1 MKRFLFCLA
10 LALSCVISHSSVA
23 AEPLRVFIRSGPKSH
38 GPGAHDHP
46 SFLRDWVPLL
56 NERGAKATGGDS
68 FPTKEQL
75 DATDVLILH
84 LDSGGDIK
92 IGQERKD
99 LMEYLER
106 GGGIV
111 TIHAASVSKDHDWF
125 KGIIGG
131 SWHHG
136 QTKWREGPMH
146 LYFTD
151 RSDKI
156 TKDVSN
162 FAMDDEIYYDMD
174 VLPECHILA
183 GAYTPKPAGVRNEKA
198 AKRAAEITKGGKE
211 VSIYDIQPQI
221 WTYEKDNYRSFV
233 SIPGH
238 YYANFSRP
246 NFRALLL
253 RGIAWAGKR
262 ENVDELCKP
271 EELGDNLRYV
281 EGGPTRPEKAAEKLE
296 VHPEFEI
303 SLVASEPL
311 INKVMNVDWDEKG
324 RLWVCE
330 TPEYPNGRRELNV
343 EKWKDSGS
351 WTKKYDRDPI
361 DRISILTDTNGDGVM
376 DKKRVFAD
384 KLELVT
390 SFCFYKNGVI
400 ACAAPDIWFLEDT
413 DGDDKADKRTKLYT
427 GLGTGDTHAVINNLR
442 WGLDGWVYATH
453 GYSSGHVTSADGKQ
467 DFGADGSGVV
477 RFKPDGSAFE
487 QYASRGGN
495 TWGLDITWDGQVFFT
510 QPTSGNH
517 FLHVVLPE
525 YVLAKG
531 KLPGVMGTNG
541 MLPKEPTYPLM
552 SWPEQAYVQIDQVGS
567 YTAAA
572 GCAIYEGGAWP
583 AKWNYSYFC
592 TEPTLNIVSHFFVE
606 KDGVTYK
613 AHREAGRE
621 KTEFIRSKDLWFR
634 PIENRVGPDGA
645 LYVVDFYNQAVIHND
660 TRGPIH
666 GPANAAVRPD
676 RDHYFGR
683 IWKVQHKQAKKLEV
697 PVLDKKDLA
706 GLLKA
711 ASSSPNVP
719 LKKEIA
725 RLIGENFD
733 MAEVFRSSSELKQGV
748 DPRLI
753 GAITVI
759 SAASSG
765 KKQSLHDSAK
775 ELEIFRRT
783 APEKRA
789 SFVNFT
795 INSIKTYNDLNF
807 YQLAPYTEE
816 KAIRG
821 ALIDR
826 FLAANDPWTQSAI
839 IGATTEVPAD
849 FAADCLEFKAN
860 AKLAPLVSV
869 LVPMCFQKDAPN
881 NAAKLLIACAN
892 ANATADSLKVIIL
905 QGIAQQF
912 NEAPVL
918 TPELTGALKKLLGQP
933 ELAAA
938 ALPLVVK
945 WDKAGV
951 LAAEVKT
958 QTDNLTAKLEDRA
971 AAVGDRVTAAKALI
985 GIGGEAS
992 ALVVR
997 TLVKTD
1003 SPTALQGAIIAAMDE
1018 KGSVTELVGN
1028 LNGLK
1033 PELRTQAFD
1042 AILKRPEASLALLG
1056 AIQEGKIDPKEIG
1069 PGNIARLR
1077 THPNK
1082 QVAKLANAMIDK
1094 LNPNAKAKNELL
1106 AQLTPEVEKPGDGV
1120 KGKAMFTALCA
1131 ICHKLGDVGLR
1142 DVGPQLTGM
1151 GAHGPAELLVHIVDP
1166 NREVDPS
1173 FWAWN
1178 ITTKKGETQ
1187 AGVIITENQAS
1198 LTLRNQVGDFEIKKD
1213 DIATRENT
1221 RRSLMPDGLDAL
1233 GAETLRDILAFICG
1247 GEQKFRVIDLRTAYN
1262 ADSRAGIFAK
1272 EDAKDQTVT
1281 LHKFGNVTVN
1291 GVPFFVMDPEKSQT
1305 GASLIALQ
1313 GGGKG
1318 TVAENFPEKIEIA
1331 TSATAASLHFLGG
1344 VAGWGWPFGGDK
1356 ALGQPAMTVYV
1367 EFADGDKES
1376 IVLKNGEH
1384 FADYIGKA
1392 EVPLSDDAGDFTRR
1406 GQLRYFAINLKKKG
1420 ALKKITLETS
1430 GSIVTPCTVAITAS
1444 AETVKLGAAA
1454 PKPKTNVDVRG
1465 TPEAGPKEGGKG
1477 DGPLVPAA
1485 PVQWEAGK
1493 TKVLVIGGG
1502 SSHNFAKFFGETD
1515 VATLKAAGFTVNYT
1529 EDRDQAAAELANADV
1544 AVISVNRKFFDT
1556 AVYRKALMDFAA
1568 AGKGIIMLHPGTW
1581 YGFGGW
1587 PELNAQIVGGG
1598 ARGHDKIHPF
1608 EVKAVKA
1615 DHPIMAGVPASFT
1628 VEDELYYVNA
1638 EADKIPEGT
1647 AKITV
1652 LAETS
1657 PSDKYKAGH
1666 PSVWVTEHAKA
1677 KVVGIALGHDA
1688 RVHDLKPYQQ
1698 ILTNA
1703 VKWASGKN

>member
-1 MKRFLFCLA
+1 MKRFLLSLA
-10 LALSCVISHSSVA
+10 LALSCVVPQSSFS

-56 NERGAKATGGDS
+56 NERGAKATGGDA

-99 LMEYLER
+99 LMEFLQR

-131 SWHHG
+131 SWRHG

-151 RSDKI
+151 HENPI

-174 VLPECHILA
+174 VLPECRILA

-221 WTYEKDNYRSFV
+221 WTYEKDSYRSFV
-233 SIPGH
+233 CIPGH

-296 VHPEFEI
+296 VHPEFDI
-303 SLVASEPL
+303 SLVAAEPL

-351 WTKKYDRDPI
+351 WVKKYDRDPI
-361 DRISILTDTNGDGVM
+361 DRISWLEDTNGDGVM
-376 DKKRVFAD
+376 DKKHVFAD

-390 SFCFYKNGVI
+390 SFCFYKKGVI
-400 ACAAPDIWFLEDT
+400 ACAAPDIWNLQDT
-413 DGDDKADKRTKLYT
+413 DGDGVCDKREKLYT

-453 GYSSGHVTSADGKQ
+453 GYSSGRVTSPDGKQ
-467 DFGADGSGVV
+467 DFGTDGSGVV

-495 TWGLDITWDGQVFFT
+495 TWGLDITRRGQVFFT
-510 QPTSGNH
+510 QPTSGTV
-517 FLHVVLPE
+517 FFHVALPE

-531 KLPGVMGTNG
+531 KIPGTTSWQG
-541 MLPKEPTYPLM
+541 MVTHQKTYPLM
-552 SWPEQAYVQIDQVGS
+552 SWPEQAYVQIDLVGEF
-567 YTAAA
+567 TAAA
-572 GCAIYEGGAWP
+572 GCAIYQGGTWP
-583 AKWNYSYFC
+583 ENWNFSYFT
-592 TEPTLNIVSHFFVE
+592 TEPTLNIVHHEFVEME

-613 AHREAGRE
+613 THKEAGRE
-621 KTEFIRSKDLWFR
+621 ETEFIRSKDLWFR
-634 PIENRVGPDGA
+634 PIETRVGPDGA

-683 IWKVQHKQAKKLEV
+683 IWKVNHKKATKAEV
-697 PVLDKKDLA
+697 PVLDKKEAKGLVRALLHNENGPTAQLA
-706 GLLKA
+706 W
-711 ASSSPNVP
+711 
-719 LKKEIA
+719 
-725 RLIGENFD
+725 RLFRENFD
-733 MAEVFRSSSELKQGV
+733 FDKLWEVQKNEDFYASEEDRSEHGKTDFHMGNWLYAHIAKNNFWAEREPTIDS
-748 DPRLI
+748 DPVTPATEAEYVTHITKSLRDARPETPEEWYKALVAVSRYDAGRALI
-753 GAITVI
+753 VERFARAENDWMR
-759 SAASSG
+759 SAAIAAAVDHADEVII
-765 KKQSLHDSAK
+765 KALAAPAK
-775 ELEIFRRT
+775 AEALVNALIPSVKS
-783 APEKRA
+783 PEK
-789 SFVNFT
+789 
-795 INSIKTYNDLNF
+795 
-807 YQLAPYTEE
+807 
-816 KAIRG
+816 
-821 ALIDR
+821 
-826 FLAANDPWTQSAI
+826 
-839 IGATTEVPAD
+839 
-849 FAADCLEFKAN
+849 
-860 AKLAPLVSV
+860 LV
-869 LVPMCFQKDAPN
+869 
-881 NAAKLLIACAN
+881 IACAD
-892 ANATADSLKVIIL
+892 AKAEELKIIIL
-905 QGIAQQF
+905 QGIVQQS
-912 NEAPVL
+912 NTTPAL
-918 TPELTGALKKLLGQP
+918 TPELAAALKKLLGQP
-933 ELAAA
+933 AISAA

-958 QTDNLTAKLEDRA
+958 QVASLTAKLEDKGA
-971 AAVGDRVTAAKALI
+971 AIADRIAAAKALV

-992 ALVVR
+992 AQVAA
-997 TLVKTD
+997 TLARAD
-1003 SPTALQGAIIAAMDE
+1003 SPTALQSAIITAMDE
-1018 KGSVTELVGN
+1018 NGNGKELVAN

-1042 AILKRPEASLALLG
+1042 AILKRPEAALALLA

-1069 PGNIARLR
+1069 PGNISRLR

-1082 QVAKLANAMIDK
+1082 QVAKQANAMIDK
-1094 LNPNAKAKNELL
+1094 LNPNAKAKNELI
-1106 AQLTPEVEKPGDGV
+1106 AQFTPVVEQRGDVEK
-1120 KGKAMFTALCA
+1120 GKMLFTAACA
-1131 ICHKLGDVGLR
+1131 VCHKLGDLGK
-1142 DVGPQLTGM
+1142 DVAPPLVGM
-1151 GAHGPAELLVHIVDP
+1151 GAHGPAELLVHVIDP

-1178 ITTKKGETQ
+1178 VTTKKGETF
-1187 AGVIITENQAS
+1187 AGVIASENQAS
-1198 LTLRNQVGDFEIKKD
+1198 LTLRNQGGDFEIKKA

-1221 RRSLMPDGLDAL
+1221 RRSLMPEGLEGL
-1233 GAETLRDILAFICG
+1233 GAENIRDILAFICG
-1247 GEQKFRVIDLRTAYN
+1247 GEQKFRVVDLRTAYN
-1262 ADSRAGIFAK
+1262 ADSRSGIFAK
-1272 EDAKDQTVT
+1272 EDSKDETVT
-1281 LHKFGNVTVN
+1281 LHKFGNVTVH

-1305 GASLIALQ
+1305 GASLIALK

-1318 TVAENFPEKIEIA
+1318 TPAANFPEKVEIA
-1331 TSATAASLHFLGG
+1331 MNTTAASLHFLGG

-1356 ALGQPAMTVYV
+1356 ARGQPAMTVHVDY
-1367 EFADGDKES
+1367 ADGDKES

-1392 EVPLSDDAGDFTRR
+1392 EVPLSEDAGDFTRR

-1444 AETVKLGAAA
+1444 TEPAKLGEA
-1454 PKPKTNVDVRG
+1454 KPKANMQAG
-1465 TPEAGPKEGGKG
+1465 GAAEAGPKEGAKG
-1477 DGPLVPAA
+1477 DGPLVAA
-1485 PVQWEAGK
+1485 TPVQWEAGK

-1515 VATLKAAGFTVNYT
+1515 VATLKSAGFTVHYT

-1556 AVYRKALMDFAA
+1556 AGYRKALFDFAA
-1568 AGKGIIMLHPGTW
+1568 AGKGIVMLHPGTW

-1598 ARGHDKIHPF
+1598 ARGHDRIHPF
-1608 EVKAVKA
+1608 EVKALKA
-1615 DHPIMAGVPASFT
+1615 EHAIMASVPASFT

-1638 EADKIPEGT
+1638 EPDKIPAGT

-1657 PSDKYKAGH
+1657 PSDKYKAPH
-1666 PSVWVTEHAKA
+1666 PSVWITEHPKA
-1677 KVVGIALGHDA
+1677 KIVGIALGHDA

-1698 ILTNA
+1698 ILSNA

>member
-10 LALSCVISHSSVA
+10 LASSCVITHSSFA

-56 NERGAKATGGDS
+56 NERGAKATGGDA

-75 DATDVLILH
+75 DQTDVLILH

-99 LMEYLER
+99 LLEYLKR

-151 RSDKI
+151 HQTPI

-183 GAYTPKPAGVRNEKA
+183 GAYTPKPAGARNEKS
-198 AKRAAEITKGGKE
+198 AKRAEEITKGGKE
-211 VSIYDIQPQI
+211 VSIYDIQPQM

-233 SIPGH
+233 CIPGH
-238 YYANFSRP
+238 YYKNFSRP

-262 ENVDELCKP
+262 KNVDELCKP

-281 EGGPTRPEKAAEKLE
+281 VGGPTRPEKAAEKLE
-296 VHPEFEI
+296 VHPEFDI

-376 DKKRVFAD
+376 DKKHVFAD

-400 ACAAPDIWFLEDT
+400 ACAAPDIWYLEDT
-413 DGDDKADKRTKLYT
+413 DGDEVADKRTKLYT

-453 GYSSGHVTSADGKQ
+453 GYSSGNVTSPDGKH
-467 DFGADGSGVV
+467 DFGTDGSGVV

-487 QYASRGGN
+487 QYSSRGGN

-510 QPTSGNH
+510 QPTSGTV
-517 FLHVVLPE
+517 FFHVVLPE
-525 YVLAKG
+525 YILAKG
-531 KLPGVMGTNG
+531 KIPGTMSWKG
-541 MLPKEPTYPLM
+541 MVEHQKTYPLM
-552 SWPEQAYVQIDQVGS
+552 SWPEQAYVQIDLVGEF
-567 YTAAA
+567 TAAA

-583 AKWNYSYFC
+583 KKWNYSYFT
-592 TEPTLNIVSHFFVE
+592 TEPTLNIVHHEFVE

-613 AHREAGRE
+613 SHKEAGRE
-621 KTEFIRSKDLWFR
+621 ETEFIRSKDLWFR
-634 PIENRVGPDGA
+634 PIETRVGPDGA

-697 PVLDKKDLA
+697 PVLDKTNATNLESAIRTSPNAHVKAEAWRMLGELQLKQEVKASPPNPMMWSDAEKVFAKYSPWNVGMMDYAGGFKAFTSASEDWTKSAVVAAACSVMPAEWIKAALAHDFPNQLRAFVSAALPAALTKNAAEVA
-706 GLLKA
+706 GL
-711 ASSSPNVP
+711 
-719 LKKEIA
+719 
-725 RLIGENFD
+725 
-733 MAEVFRSSSELKQGV
+733 
-748 DPRLI
+748 
-753 GAITVI
+753 
-759 SAASSG
+759 
-765 KKQSLHDSAK
+765 
-775 ELEIFRRT
+775 
-783 APEKRA
+783 
-789 SFVNFT
+789 
-795 INSIKTYNDLNF
+795 IN
-807 YQLAPYTEE
+807 
-816 KAIRG
+816 
-821 ALIDR
+821 
-826 FLAANDPWTQSAI
+826 
-839 IGATTEVPAD
+839 
-849 FAADCLEFKAN
+849 
-860 AKLAPLVSV
+860 
-869 LVPMCFQKDAPN
+869 
-881 NAAKLLIACAN
+881 ACAKDD
-892 ANATADSLKVIIL
+892 TKADALKIIIL
-905 QGIAQQF
+905 QGMAQQL
-912 NEAPVL
+912 NEAPAL
-918 TPELTGALKKLLGQP
+918 TPELTAALKKLLAQP
-933 ELAAA
+933 ALAAA

-951 LAAEVKT
+951 LAAEVKA
-958 QTDNLTAKLEDRA
+958 QIAGLTGKLEDKSA
-971 AAVGDRVTAAKALI
+971 AMGDRITAAKSLI

-992 ALVVR
+992 ALVVGALSR
-997 TLVKTD
+997 PD
-1003 SPTALQGAIIAAMDE
+1003 SPVALQAAIITAMDE

-1042 AILKRPEASLALLG
+1042 AILKRPEAALALLA
-1056 AIQEGKIDPKEIG
+1056 AIQDGKIDPKEIG

-1082 QVAKLANAMIDK
+1082 RVAKQANAMIDK
-1094 LNPNAKAKNELL
+1094 LNPNAKAKNDII
-1106 AQLTPEVEKPGDGV
+1106 AQLTPEVEKPGDAV
-1120 KGKAMFTALCA
+1120 KGKAMFAVACA
-1131 ICHKLGDVGLR
+1131 VCHKLGDLGLR
-1142 DVGPQLTGM
+1142 DVGPPLLGM

-1173 FWAWN
+1173 FWAWS
-1178 ITTKKGETQ
+1178 ITTKKGETF

-1221 RRSLMPDGLDAL
+1221 RHSLMPEGLDAL
-1233 GAETLRDILAFICG
+1233 GAETLRDILAFICS
-1247 GEQKFRVIDLRTAYN
+1247 GEQKFRVIDMHEAYN

-1281 LHKFGNVTVN
+1281 LHKFGNVTVK
-1291 GVPFFVMDPEKSQT
+1291 GVPFFVMDPVKSQT
-1305 GASLIALQ
+1305 GANFIALK

-1318 TVAENFPEKIEIA
+1318 TAAENFPAKVEID

-1356 ALGQPAMTVYV
+1356 ALGQSAMTVHV
-1367 EFADGDKES
+1367 EYADGDKES
-1376 IVLKNGEH
+1376 IVLKNGEY

-1392 EVPLSDDAGDFTRR
+1392 EVPLSEDAGDFTRR

-1430 GSIVTPCTVAITAS
+1430 GSIVTPCTVAITAG
-1444 AETVKLGAAA
+1444 AEPAKQEE
-1454 PKPKTNVDVRG
+1454 KPASRQAKAQTNEDARDR
-1465 TPEAGPKEGGKG
+1465 PDIGPKEGGKS
-1477 DGPLVPAA
+1477 DGPLVPAT
-1485 PVQWEAGK
+1485 PVNWEAGK

-1515 VATLKAAGFTVNYT
+1515 VATLKAAGFSVNYT
-1529 EDRDQAAAELANADV
+1529 EDRDQAAAELANVDM

-1581 YGFGGW
+1581 YGFAGW

-1608 EVKAVKA
+1608 DVKAVKA

-1638 EADKIPEGT
+1638 EPDKIPEGT

-1657 PSDKYKAGH
+1657 PSDRYQAAH
-1666 PSVWVTEHAKA
+1666 PSVWITQHPQARI
-1677 KVVGIALGHDA
+1677 VGIALGHDA
-1688 RVHDLKPYQQ
+1688 RVHDLKAYQQ

-1703 VKWASGKN
+1703 VKWASKSAVQTK

>member
-1 MKRFLFCLA
+1 MKRLLLCLA
-10 LALSCVISHSSVA
+10 LASSFVIPHSSFA
-23 AEPLRVFIRSGPKSH
+23 AAPLRVFIRAGAKSH
-38 GPGAHDHP
+38 GPGAHDFP
-46 SFLRDWVPLL
+46 QFLKEWVPLL
-56 NERGAKATGGDS
+56 NERGAKAAGALE

-75 DATDVLILH
+75 DKTDVLVLH
-84 LDSGGDIK
+84 AQEAGNIK
-92 IGQERKD
+92 IGDERKN
-99 LMEYLER
+99 LMEFLQR
-106 GGGIV
+106 GGGLV
-111 TIHAASVSKDHDWF
+111 VIHAAAVSRDHDWF
-125 KGIIGG
+125 KTIIGG

-151 RSDKI
+151 RENPI
-156 TKDVSN
+156 TKDMSN

-174 VLPECHILA
+174 LLPECRILA
-183 GAYTPKPAGVRNEKA
+183 GAYTPKPAGTRNEKA
-198 AKRAAEITKGGKE
+198 AKRAEEITKGGKE
-211 VSIYDIQPQI
+211 VSIYDIQPQV
-221 WTYEKDNYRSFV
+221 WTYEKDSYRSFV

-238 YYANFSRP
+238 YYENLNRP

-262 ENVDELCKP
+262 ENADELCKP
-271 EELGDNLRYV
+271 DELGDNLRYV
-281 EGGPTRPEKAAEKLE
+281 EGGPVRPEKAAATLE
-296 VHPEFEI
+296 VHPEFDI

-376 DKKRVFAD
+376 DKKHVFAD

-390 SFCFYKNGVI
+390 SFVFYKNGVI

-413 DGDDKADKRTKLYT
+413 NGDDTADKRTVLYT
-427 GLGTGDTHAVINNLR
+427 GLGNGDTHAVINNLR

-453 GYSSGHVTSADGKQ
+453 GYSSGHVTSADGKK
-467 DFGADGSGVV
+467 DFGTDGSGVV

-517 FLHVVLPE
+517 FIHVVLPE

-531 KLPGVMGTNG
+531 KLPGVIGTNG
-541 MLPKEPTYPLM
+541 MLPREPTYPLM

-583 AKWNYSYFC
+583 EKWNYSYF
-592 TEPTLNIVSHFFVE
+592 TTAPTLNIVSHFFVE

-621 KTEFIRSKDLWFR
+621 QTEFIRSKDLWFR

-683 IWKVQHKQAKKLEV
+683 IWKVQHKQAKKVSGTYRNRPESKGTMGSAALKTYETKAEA
-697 PVLDKKDLA
+697 LSTFKAAKDDWTRSA
-706 GLLKA
+706 VIA
-711 ASSSPNVP
+711 ASSDHAD
-719 LKKEIA
+719 ETIA
-725 RLIGENFD
+725 AALAAPSG
-733 MAEVFRSSSELKQGV
+733 VELLV
-748 DPRLI
+748 
-753 GAITVI
+753 
-759 SAASSG
+759 
-765 KKQSLHDSAK
+765 QSL
-775 ELEIFRRT
+775 L
-783 APEKRA
+783 P
-789 SFVNFT
+789 
-795 INSIKTYNDLNF
+795 SIKSV
-807 YQLAPYTEE
+807 E
-816 KAIRG
+816 K
-821 ALIDR
+821 LI
-826 FLAANDPWTQSAI
+826 T
-839 IGATTEVPAD
+839 
-849 FAADCLEFKAN
+849 
-860 AKLAPLVSV
+860 
-869 LVPMCFQKDAPN
+869 
-881 NAAKLLIACAN
+881 ACAN
-892 ANATADSLKVIIL
+892 ADSKADALKIIIL
-905 QGIAQQF
+905 QGIAQQLT
-912 NEAPVL
+912 EAPAF
-918 TPELTGALKKLLGQP
+918 TPELTASLKKLLAQP
-933 ELAAA
+933 ALAPA
-938 ALPLVVK
+938 ALPLVAK

-951 LAAEVKT
+951 LADEVKA
-958 QTDNLTAKLEDRA
+958 QTASLSAKLEDKSA
-971 AAVGDRVTAAKALI
+971 ALADRINAAKALI
-985 GIGGEAS
+985 SIGGES
-992 ALVVR
+992 LSIVVPALAGS
-997 TLVKTD
+997 D
-1003 SPTALQGAIIAAMDE
+1003 APEALQSSIIDALGESTA
-1018 KGSVTELVGN
+1018 VIELVPV
-1028 LNGLK
+1028 LNRLKAGLQNK
-1033 PELRTQAFD
+1033 AFD
-1042 AILKRPEASLALLG
+1042 AILKRPEATLALLT
-1056 AIQEGKIDPKEIG
+1056 AIGEGKLDPKTIG

-1082 QVAKLANAMIDK
+1082 QVAKQANAMIDK

-1106 AQLTPEVEKPGDGV
+1106 AQLAPEVEKPGDAV
-1120 KGKAMFTALCA
+1120 KGKMLFTAACA
-1131 ICHKLGDVGLR
+1131 VCHKLGDVGLR

-1151 GAHGPAELLVHIVDP
+1151 GAHGPAELLIHIIDP
-1166 NREVDPS
+1166 NREVDPT

-1178 ITTKKGETQ
+1178 ITTKKGETL
-1187 AGVIITENQAS
+1187 AGVITTENQAS
-1198 LTLRNQVGDFEIKKD
+1198 LTLRHQGGDVEIKKA

-1221 RRSLMPDGLDAL
+1221 RRSLMPEGLEGL
-1233 GAETLRDILAFICG
+1233 GAEALRDILAFICG

-1262 ADSRAGIFAK
+1262 ADSRSGIYAS
-1272 EDAKDQTVT
+1272 EDDKNGTVT

-1291 GVPFFVMDPEKSQT
+1291 GVPFFIMDPEKSQT
-1305 GASLIALQ
+1305 GASIIALK
-1313 GGGKG
+1313 GGPKDSFAQNHPE
-1318 TVAENFPEKIEIA
+1318 TVEIPVN
-1331 TSATAASLHFLGG
+1331 ATAASLHMLGG
-1344 VAGWGWPFGGDK
+1344 VAAWAWPYGGDDK
-1356 ALGQPAMTVYV
+1356 IGQPAMTIHV
-1367 EFADGDKES
+1367 EYADGDKEN

-1406 GQLRYFAINLKKKG
+1406 GQLRYLAVNLKKR
-1420 ALKKITLETS
+1420 ALLKKITLETS
-1430 GSIVTPCTVAITAS
+1430 RSIICPCTVAITAS
-1444 AETVKLGAAA
+1444 AEPVARNSNSAKAAA
-1454 PKPKTNVDVRG
+1454 K
-1465 TPEAGPKEGGKG
+1465 TPETRNQTSELQPKEGGKG

-1485 PVQWEAGK
+1485 PVVWEADK

-1502 SSHNFAKFFGETD
+1502 SSHNFAEFFGKTD
-1515 VATLKAAGFTVNYT
+1515 VTTLKAAGFTVHYT
-1529 EDRDQAAAELANADV
+1529 EDRDQAASELANADV
-1544 AVISVNRKFFDT
+1544 AIISVNRKFFDT

-1581 YGFGGW
+1581 YGFQGW

-1608 EVKAVKA
+1608 DVKAVKA

-1628 VEDELYYVNA
+1628 VEDELYYINA
-1638 EADKIPEGT
+1638 EPDKIPAGT

-1657 PSDKYKAGH
+1657 PSDKFQAPH
-1666 PSVWVTEHAKA
+1666 PSVWITEHPQAKI
-1677 KVVGIALGHDA
+1677 VGIALGHDE

-1703 VKWASGKN
+1703 VKWARGK

>member
-1 MKRFLFCLA
+1 MKRFLLSLA
-10 LALSCVISHSSVA
+10 LALSCVVPQSSFA

-56 NERGAKATGGDS
+56 NERGAKATGGDA

-99 LMEYLER
+99 LMEYLQR

-151 RSDKI
+151 HDNLI

-174 VLPECHILA
+174 VLPECRILA
-183 GAYTPKPAGVRNEKA
+183 GAYTPKPSGARNEKA
-198 AKRAAEITKGGKE
+198 AKRATEITKGGKE

-296 VHPEFEI
+296 VHPEFDI
-303 SLVASEPL
+303 SLVAAEPL

-351 WTKKYDRDPI
+351 WVKKYDRDPI
-361 DRISILTDTNGDGVM
+361 DRISWLEDTNGDGVM
-376 DKKRVFAD
+376 DKKHVFAD

-400 ACAAPDIWFLEDT
+400 ACAAPDIWNLQDT
-413 DGDDKADKRTKLYT
+413 DGDGVCDKREKIFT

-453 GYSSGHVTSADGKQ
+453 GYSSGRVTSPDGKQ
-467 DFGADGSGVV
+467 EFGTDGSGVV

-487 QYASRGGN
+487 QFSSRGGN
-495 TWGLDITWDGQVFFT
+495 TWGLDITSDGQVFFT
-510 QPTSGNH
+510 QPTSGTV
-517 FLHVVLPE
+517 FFHVVLPE

-531 KLPGVMGTNG
+531 KIPGTTSWNG
-541 MLPKEPTYPLM
+541 MVTHQKTYPAM
-552 SWPEQAYVQIDQVGS
+552 SWPEQAYVQIDLVGEF
-567 YTAAA
+567 TAAA

-583 AKWNYSYFC
+583 KKWDYSYFT
-592 TEPTLNIVSHFFVE
+592 TEPTLNIVHHEFVE
-606 KDGVTYK
+606 KDGVSYK
-613 AHREAGRE
+613 AHKEAGRE
-621 KTEFIRSKDLWFR
+621 ETEFIRSKDLWFR
-634 PIENRVGPDGA
+634 PIETRVGPDGA

-683 IWKVQHKQAKKLEV
+683 IWKVNHKQAKKV
-697 PVLDKKDLA
+697 VKPSKNPNAKMGSDA
-706 GLLKA
+706 LKA
-711 ASSSPNVP
+711 YEAAEKAVKTDAGRQKVLKDYAAAKDDWSRSALIAASADEAQPM
-719 LKKEIA
+719 IA
-725 RLIGENFD
+725 AAL
-733 MAEVFRSSSELKQGV
+733 AH
-748 DPRLI
+748 
-753 GAITVI
+753 GAPEAFVSALLPAALPAGADKLI
-759 SAASSG
+759 SAC
-765 KKQSLHDSAK
+765 AK
-775 ELEIFRRT
+775 
-783 APEKRA
+783 ADA
-789 SFVNFT
+789 
-795 INSIKTYNDLNF
+795 
-807 YQLAPYTEE
+807 
-816 KAIRG
+816 KADG
-821 ALIDR
+821 
-826 FLAANDPWTQSAI
+826 
-839 IGATTEVPAD
+839 
-849 FAADCLEFKAN
+849 
-860 AKLAPLVSV
+860 
-869 LVPMCFQKDAPN
+869 
-881 NAAKLLIACAN
+881 
-892 ANATADSLKVIIL
+892 LKVVIL
-905 QGIAQQF
+905 QGIAHQM
-912 NEAPVL
+912 NDVPAL
-918 TPELTGALKKLLGQP
+918 TPELTAALKKLLGQP
-933 ELAAA
+933 ALAAA

-958 QTDNLTAKLEDRA
+958 QVASLMAKLEDKGA
-971 AAVGDRVTAAKALI
+971 AIADRIVAAKALV

-992 ALVVR
+992 AQVAA
-997 TLVKTD
+997 TLALAD
-1003 SPTALQGAIIAAMDE
+1003 APTVLQSAIITAMDE
-1018 KGSVTELVGN
+1018 NGNGKELVAN

-1033 PELRTQAFD
+1033 LELRTQAFD
-1042 AILKRPEASLALLG
+1042 AILKRPEAALALLA

-1069 PGNIARLR
+1069 PGNISRLR

-1082 QVAKLANAMIDK
+1082 QVAKQANAMIDK
-1094 LNPNAKAKNELL
+1094 LNPNAKAKNELI
-1106 AQLTPEVEKPGDGV
+1106 AQFTPVVEQRGDVEK
-1120 KGKAMFTALCA
+1120 GKMLFTAACA
-1131 ICHKLGDVGLR
+1131 VCHKLGDLGK
-1142 DVGPQLTGM
+1142 DVAPPLVGM
-1151 GAHGPAELLVHIVDP
+1151 GAHGPAELLVHVIDP

-1178 ITTKKGETQ
+1178 VTTKKGETF
-1187 AGVIITENQAS
+1187 AGVIASENQAS
-1198 LTLRNQVGDFEIKKD
+1198 LTLRNQGGDFEIKKA

-1221 RRSLMPDGLDAL
+1221 RRSLMPEGLEGL
-1233 GAETLRDILAFICG
+1233 GAENIRDILAFICG
-1247 GEQKFRVIDLRTAYN
+1247 GEQKFRVVDLRTAYN
-1262 ADSRAGIFAK
+1262 ADSRSGIFAK
-1272 EDAKDQTVT
+1272 EDSKDETVT
-1281 LHKFGNVTVN
+1281 LHKFGNVTVH

-1305 GASLIALQ
+1305 GASLIALK

-1318 TVAENFPEKIEIA
+1318 TPAANFPEKVEIA
-1331 TSATAASLHFLGG
+1331 MNTTAASLHFLGG

-1356 ALGQPAMTVYV
+1356 ARGQPAMTVHVDY
-1367 EFADGDKES
+1367 ADGDKES

-1392 EVPLSDDAGDFTRR
+1392 EVPLSEDAGDFTRR

-1420 ALKKITLETS
+1420 ALKKVTLETS

-1444 AETVKLGAAA
+1444 TEPAKLEAAKPQANAQAGGAAET
-1454 PKPKTNVDVRG
+1454 
-1465 TPEAGPKEGGKG
+1465 GPKEGGKG
-1477 DGPLVPAA
+1477 DGPLVAA
-1485 PVQWEAGK
+1485 TPVQWEAGK

-1515 VATLKAAGFTVNYT
+1515 VATLKAAGFTVHYT

-1556 AVYRKALMDFAA
+1556 AAYRKALFDFAA

-1608 EVKAVKA
+1608 DVKAVKA
-1615 DHPIMAGVPASFT
+1615 EHAIMAGVPASFT

-1638 EADKIPEGT
+1638 EPDKIPAGT

-1657 PSDKYKAGH
+1657 PSDKYKASH
-1666 PSVWVTEHAKA
+1666 PSVWITEHPKA
-1677 KVVGIALGHDA
+1677 KIVGIALGHDA

-1698 ILTNA
+1698 ILSNA